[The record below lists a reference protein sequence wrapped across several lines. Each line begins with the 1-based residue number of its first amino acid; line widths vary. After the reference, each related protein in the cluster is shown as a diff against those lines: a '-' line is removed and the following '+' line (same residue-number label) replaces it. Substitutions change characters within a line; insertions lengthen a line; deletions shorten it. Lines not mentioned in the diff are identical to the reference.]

1 MDERDRIL
9 DPSSDKN
16 RKLSKH
22 ETIEGLKKRPEIT
35 AISNAIAAG
44 LTNAIIQPMAV
55 LRTRIQSMNIYD
67 HGIKSRQNL
76 IVSILKSCKK
86 DGILSLYKGSLC
98 SVYTSAFGWLAF
110 RFIYDKAGHLQVFKD
125 HDDTKH
131 NLIRGGASSF
141 ITSLMLHPLWN
152 AKLAIELQ
160 SSQTKI
166 DGWPQYRGAFH
177 YLFYTYKAGGLRA
190 IFTGLPVSLSSVSHH
205 TLLIVIYE
213 RLSKCNWSSQPLL
226 APFESFQPFFNG
238 MASRIVPTAL
248 CYPLYV
254 SRTMQQ
260 CHGTEIT
267 KSSISRIMFWNA
279 HKNKVKGMYAG
290 FQVQIVRSM
299 LSGGIMFALYEGIL
313 TNIGRIVYLYNN

>member
-1 MDERDRIL
+1 MDRRSGTTNSLPNNDHN
-9 DPSSDKN
+9 PSKY
-16 RKLSKH
+16 
-22 ETIEGLKKRPEIT
+22 ETVEELKKHPSIT
-35 AISNAIAAG
+35 AVSNAIAAG
-44 LTNAIIQPMAV
+44 LTNIIIQPMAV

-67 HGIKSRQNL
+67 HGIKNRQNL
-76 IVSILKSCKK
+76 IVSILRSCKR

-110 RFIYDKAGHLQVFKD
+110 RFIYDKAGHLWPFKD
-125 HDDTKH
+125 HDDTRYD
-131 NLIRGGASSF
+131 LIRGCTSSLM
-141 ITSLMLHPLWN
+141 TSLMLHPLWN

-177 YLFYTYKAGGLRA
+177 YLFYTYRTGGYRA
-190 IFTGLPVSLSSVSHH
+190 IFTGLSVSLSSVSHH
-205 TLLIVIYE
+205 TLLILIYE
-213 RLSKCNWSSQPLL
+213 KLSKYNWSSQPTL
-226 APFESFQPFFNG
+226 APFESFKPFVNG
-238 MASRIVPTAL
+238 MISRIVPTAL

-267 KSSISRIMFWNA
+267 RFSISRIMFWNA
-279 HKNKVKGMYAG
+279 YKNHVKGMYAG
-290 FQVQIVRSM
+290 FQVQIIRSM

-313 TNIGRIVYLYNN
+313 TNIGRLVHLYNS